1 MLHCSDNLFMSSATS
16 VNKFFASLS
25 IVLLL
30 FSGYFVPAQKAKA
43 ANLFPVVLAVATL
56 GTAIIANALICGID
70 VYFGCGNGS
79 SGGTGAGGGGGGGL
93 TPPPADCSSGNA
105 CTFTSNPTSI
115 LPGGNTTLSWDC
127 PDGTYTSSQG
137 DSNFSTGGALSGSVS
152 VSPSQTTNYTLQCM
166 ASAGNTTG
174 TATVTVN
181 QPSLS
186 ITASASRVR
195 AGGSDTI
202 TWSATNV
209 TAGSCHVASNGSPA
223 SNWSGESGSQ
233 AVTIQNQTI
242 YTLSCSVPS
251 GPVSQ
256 SVTVQLIPQF
266 QEI

>member
-1 MLHCSDNLFMSSATS
+1 MSSSSAYR
-16 VNKFFASLS
+16 FLASLS

-30 FSGYFVPAQKAKA
+30 FGAYFVPPQKTRA

-56 GTAIIANALICGID
+56 GTSIIANALICGID
-70 VYFGCGNGS
+70 VYFGCGNDG
-79 SGGTGAGGGGGGGL
+79 SGGSGGGGGGSSNAA
-93 TPPPADCSSGNA
+93 PPADCSSGNA
-105 CTFTSNPTSI
+105 CTFTANPSSA
-115 LPGGNTTLSWDC
+115 LSGQSSTLTWDC
-127 PDGTYTSSQG
+127 PSGTYSSSQG
-137 DSNFSTGGALSGSVS
+137 DSNFSTGGALSGSVT
-152 VSPSQTTNYTLQCM
+152 VTPAQTTSYTVQCM

-223 SNWSGESGSQ
+223 SNWTGESGSQ
-233 AVTIQNQTI
+233 TVTIQNQTT